1 MKKPFNNP
9 RKKCAALNAG
19 FTLIELL
26 VVIAI
31 IAILAAMLLPAL
43 SKAKMKAQSIPC
55 MNNSKQ
61 IALGWRMYADD
72 NSDGLPYAGPDP
84 TGRRP
89 NWCTGTL
96 DFLPNQP
103 YNWDVNNDLTKSPTY
118 SYVKSTKVWLCP
130 GDKSTVIN
138 AGAAVSRVRSISMS
152 QVFGSG
158 EWLNDGPNAAQTV
171 YRTYAKLTQVVRPA
185 NTWVTIDE
193 HPNSINDA
201 DFGVVCVNATSV
213 TGCKIVDYPAPFH
226 NGGAGLSFADGH
238 AEVHKFKSSVIY
250 HAPVNWTAN
259 PPGGMPHLSGTAG
272 NGLMADIS
280 WLADNTT
287 VLR

>member
-1 MKKPFNNP
+1 
-9 RKKCAALNAG
+9 LNAG

-43 SKAKMKAQSIPC
+43 SKAKAKAQSIPC

-61 IALGWRMYADD
+61 IALGWRMYSDD
-72 NSDGLPYAGPDP
+72 NRDGLPFAATDP

-96 DFLPNQP
+96 DFTANNPV
-103 YNWDVNNDLTKSPTY
+103 NWDVNNDLTKSPIY

-138 AGAAVSRVRSISMS
+138 NAGAAVSRVRSISMS
-152 QVFGSG
+152 QVFGLG

-171 YRTYAKLTQVVRPA
+171 YRTYAKLTEVVRPA

-201 DFGVVCVNATSV
+201 DFAVVCVNATSV

-238 AEVHKFKSSVIY
+238 AEVHKFKSSPICK
-250 HAPVNWTAN
+250 APVNWTATLLMLPQN
-259 PPGGMPHLSGTAG
+259 GTAG
-272 NGLMADIS
+272 NGLVADIS

-287 VLR
+287 VAR

>member
-1 MKKPFNNP
+1 MKSSWKIEIDM
-9 RKKCAALNAG
+9 RLKSTKAG

-43 SKAKMKAQSIPC
+43 AKAKMKAQSIPC
-55 MNNSKQ
+55 MNNSRQ
-61 IALGWRMYADD
+61 IALGWRMYADESGD
-72 NSDGLPYAGPDP
+72 RLPYAGTDS
-84 TGRRP
+84 TGQRP
-89 NWCTGTL
+89 NWVTGTL
-96 DFLPNQP
+96 DFTANNPV
-103 YNWDVNNDLTKSPTY
+103 NWDVNNDLTKSPVY
-118 SYVKSTKVWLCP
+118 PYVKSTKVWLCP
-130 GDKSTVIN
+130 GDKSTAIHN
-138 AGAAVSRVRSISMS
+138 GAAVPRVRSISMS
-152 QVFGSG
+152 QVFGNG
-158 EWLNDGPNAAQTV
+158 EWLNDGPNSAQTV
-171 YRTYAKLTQVVRPA
+171 YRTYAKLTAVVRPV

-201 DFGVVCVNATSV
+201 QFAVVCANATSA

-238 AEVHKFKSSVIY
+238 AEVHKFKSGPIFN
-250 HAPVNWTAN
+250 APVNWTATLLMLPQN
-259 PPGGMPHLSGTAG
+259 GTAG
-272 NGLMADIS
+272 NGLVSDIS